1 MLLRKYE
8 NIKIVDNGYLIHGDA
23 ADVMIVFMTDDVIR
37 IRVHFDR
44 NTPMQENSYTLVMTA
59 WPDRMDELLKDERT
73 RITPVTIPYTETEND
88 LTFTTKTVKLVLRK
102 EPFSFSLYDLQGNP
116 LYRDLK
122 ERAFERDQL
131 GRLSHYSCIDRTKD
145 HFFGFGEKTGHLDKK
160 NRRMRMSPKDAIG
173 HEPETGDPMY
183 KHIPFYVRINE
194 DKRHAIGLFYHN
206 SYDCVFDMGQE
217 ISGYWEPYCYYQ
229 TDGGDIDLFL
239 INGPTVAQVIDRYT
253 QLTGRTALPTKQS
266 LGYCASTM
274 YYTELDKDCDKE
286 IYEVIDKYD
295 KVKIPVDNFWLASGY
310 SSGEEDNLRYVFS
323 WNKKRFP
330 NPKRF
335 FDEMNARGINVIV
348 NLKPG
353 ILERHPYRE
362 WFENHNAFI
371 KAPNGCDD
379 YYGRWWGGEGRFV
392 DFTSPSGRNAWK
404 ELLIKHILEMGS
416 KTVWND
422 NCEMDGVEDR
432 EAQCDFEGQK
442 GTMAELK
449 IQHSN
454 LMAYTAKQALHEVY
468 PGERP
473 YIINRA
479 GYAGIQRYA
488 QVWGG
493 DNLTDWRTLK
503 FNIATILGMGISGC
517 ANMGCDIGGFAGP
530 APEEELL
537 LRWIQNGVLQPRF
550 CINSAN
556 NDNTVT
562 QPWMYEKLLPY
573 IRDAYRL
580 RYRMLPYLYSLFYES
595 SQNGMPIWRPLF
607 LEFPDDPQCYKD
619 QNLTFMLGGSI
630 LVASVVEKGAKTR
643 TIYLPKES
651 IWYDMNDNFRPYE
664 GGQTI
669 DLPVDL
675 ASIPMFLRDSAIV
688 PMTDDI
694 YRIQKD
700 SLHHLNLLIAAE
712 RDSTFTWYD
721 DDGHSELYKEGAYA
735 KTSITVTAGVQTE
748 IHFTTQGS
756 YSSPVQSMM
765 IKLISKDKGAYW
777 ISLNNKRLKQYI
789 VKDGWE
795 TADNGWYYD
804 LTERTIWVKFTKP
817 LKDTFDLTISK
828 EKFDLIGMTEE

>member
-1 MLLRKYE
+1 MFE
-8 NIKIVDNGYLIHGDA
+8 QFDLID
-23 ADVMIVFMTDDVIR
+23 
-37 IRVHFDR
+37 
-44 NTPMQENSYTLVMTA
+44 
-59 WPDRMDELLKDERT
+59 
-73 RITPVTIPYTETEND
+73 
-88 LTFTTKTVKLVLRK
+88 
-102 EPFSFSLYDLQGNP
+102 
-116 LYRDLK
+116 
-122 ERAFERDQL
+122 
-131 GRLSHYSCIDRTKD
+131 
-145 HFFGFGEKTGHLDKK
+145 
-160 NRRMRMSPKDAIG
+160 
-173 HEPETGDPMY
+173 
-183 KHIPFYVRINE
+183 
-194 DKRHAIGLFYHN
+194 
-206 SYDCVFDMGQE
+206 
-217 ISGYWEPYCYYQ
+217 
-229 TDGGDIDLFL
+229 
-239 INGPTVAQVIDRYT
+239 
-253 QLTGRTALPTKQS
+253 
-266 LGYCASTM
+266 
-274 YYTELDKDCDKE
+274 
-286 IYEVIDKYD
+286 
-295 KVKIPVDNFWLASGY
+295 
-310 SSGEEDNLRYVFS
+310 
-323 WNKKRFP
+323 
-330 NPKRF
+330 
-335 FDEMNARGINVIV
+335 
-348 NLKPG
+348 
-353 ILERHPYRE
+353 
-362 WFENHNAFI
+362 
-371 KAPNGCDD
+371 
-379 YYGRWWGGEGRFV
+379 
-392 DFTSPSGRNAWK
+392 
-404 ELLIKHILEMGS
+404 ILEMGS

-748 IHFTTQGS
+748 IHFATQGS

>member
-1 MLLRKYE
+1 
-8 NIKIVDNGYLIHGDA
+8 
-23 ADVMIVFMTDDVIR
+23 
-37 IRVHFDR
+37 
-44 NTPMQENSYTLVMTA
+44 
-59 WPDRMDELLKDERT
+59 
-73 RITPVTIPYTETEND
+73 
-88 LTFTTKTVKLVLRK
+88 
-102 EPFSFSLYDLQGNP
+102 
-116 LYRDLK
+116 
-122 ERAFERDQL
+122 
-131 GRLSHYSCIDRTKD
+131 
-145 HFFGFGEKTGHLDKK
+145 
-160 NRRMRMSPKDAIG
+160 MR
-173 HEPETGDPMY
+173 
-183 KHIPFYVRINE
+183 
-194 DKRHAIGLFYHN
+194 
-206 SYDCVFDMGQE
+206 
-217 ISGYWEPYCYYQ
+217 
-229 TDGGDIDLFL
+229 
-239 INGPTVAQVIDRYT
+239 
-253 QLTGRTALPTKQS
+253 
-266 LGYCASTM
+266 
-274 YYTELDKDCDKE
+274 
-286 IYEVIDKYD
+286 
-295 KVKIPVDNFWLASGY
+295 
-310 SSGEEDNLRYVFS
+310 
-323 WNKKRFP
+323 
-330 NPKRF
+330 
-335 FDEMNARGINVIV
+335 
-348 NLKPG
+348 
-353 ILERHPYRE
+353 
-362 WFENHNAFI
+362 
-371 KAPNGCDD
+371 
-379 YYGRWWGGEGRFV
+379 
-392 DFTSPSGRNAWK
+392 
-404 ELLIKHILEMGS
+404 
-416 KTVWND
+416 
-422 NCEMDGVEDR
+422 
-432 EAQCDFEGQK
+432 
-442 GTMAELK
+442 
-449 IQHSN
+449 
-454 LMAYTAKQALHEVY
+454 
-468 PGERP
+468 
-473 YIINRA
+473 
-479 GYAGIQRYA
+479 
-488 QVWGG
+488 
-493 DNLTDWRTLK
+493 
-503 FNIATILGMGISGC
+503 IATILGMGISGC

-748 IHFTTQGS
+748 IHFATQGS